1 MQIWDSAGQE
11 RYKALIPSYVRGA
24 SIIFILYD
32 VSNKNTFTNVITW
45 INFIKQVN
53 TDDSV
58 LVLCGNKIDLV
69 RQVSTSEGKILADK
83 ENMIFFETSAK
94 NATGVSNMMYT
105 CIAQLPFFE
114 QFQVDKES
122 LIKDLANNNSKNTEP
137 GIFDINVDKNV
148 VVNNAQNSSNIVLN
162 KKNLENEKKGCG
174 C

>member
-1 MQIWDSAGQE
+1 
-11 RYKALIPSYVRGA
+11 
-24 SIIFILYD
+24 
-32 VSNKNTFTNVITW
+32 
-45 INFIKQVN
+45 
-53 TDDSV
+53 
-58 LVLCGNKIDLV
+58 
-69 RQVSTSEGKILADK
+69 
-83 ENMIFFETSAK
+83 MIFFETSAK